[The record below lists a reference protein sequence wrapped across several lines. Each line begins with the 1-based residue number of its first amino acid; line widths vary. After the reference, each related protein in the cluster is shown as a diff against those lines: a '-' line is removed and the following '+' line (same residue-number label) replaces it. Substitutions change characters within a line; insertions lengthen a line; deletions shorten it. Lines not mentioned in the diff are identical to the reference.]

1 MSAPAFWFAPRPG
14 VLASALSPFGLLFGA
29 IAARRM
35 ARPGFKAAV
44 PVICIG
50 NFVAGGAG
58 KTPMAVFVAHM
69 LLAQGFRPFFLSR
82 GFGGRAGPA
91 PVLVDPARHSSRDVG
106 DEPLLL
112 AAHAPVV
119 VCADRVAG
127 ARAAIAAGANVLV
140 MDDGLQNPALAKAL
154 GFAMVDGATGF
165 GNGLCLPAGPLRAPL
180 AGQWPRV
187 EALVIVGAGVAGND
201 AARLASASGCKVFR
215 ARLVPDKAVAQNL
228 RGQKIIAFAGI
239 GRPAKFFETLE
250 TIGASIV
257 SRHAFGDH
265 HRYGAAEIAALQA
278 QARRNGA
285 LLVTTQKD
293 MARTGPWP
301 KAPFPVALPV
311 RLALDTSLDSLLA
324 AAVPGFKAPD

>member
-154 GFAMVDGATGF
+154 GFAMVELLSTCPT
-165 GNGLCLPAGPLRAPL
+165 NWGLTPIASLDWLEKNLLPYYPLGDYLVRPE
-180 AGQWPRV
+180 V
-187 EALVIVGAGVAGND
+187 EAL
-201 AARLASASGCKVFR
+201 K
-215 ARLVPDKAVAQNL
+215 
-228 RGQKIIAFAGI
+228 
-239 GRPAKFFETLE
+239 
-250 TIGASIV
+250 
-257 SRHAFGDH
+257 
-265 HRYGAAEIAALQA
+265 
-278 QARRNGA
+278 
-285 LLVTTQKD
+285 
-293 MARTGPWP
+293 
-301 KAPFPVALPV
+301 
-311 RLALDTSLDSLLA
+311 
-324 AAVPGFKAPD
+324 